1 LDDSDIWAI
10 SPGDELRCG
19 RDLVMDDSGV
29 IAFTAGRSYRV
40 QSTHPIA
47 QPPLLR
53 VVDDQGESHG
63 LSAADL
69 AEYFVRPDGLGRPYA
84 ALSCR
89 KSVTD
94 RDGSMIKVYLRQP
107 GNPREQ
113 DIGCNSP
120 AELGG

>member
-1 LDDSDIWAI
+1 
-10 SPGDELRCG
+10 
-19 RDLVMDDSGV
+19 MDDSGV

-69 AEYFVRPDGLGRPYA
+69 AEYFVRP
-84 ALSCR
+84 
-89 KSVTD
+89 
-94 RDGSMIKVYLRQP
+94 
-107 GNPREQ
+107 
-113 DIGCNSP
+113 
-120 AELGG
+120 

>member
-63 LSAADL
+63 DL
-69 AEYFVRPDGLGRPYA
+69 APLTSPSISSVLMDWGRPYA
-84 ALSCR
+84 A
-89 KSVTD
+89 
-94 RDGSMIKVYLRQP
+94 
-107 GNPREQ
+107 
-113 DIGCNSP
+113 
-120 AELGG
+120 

>member
-69 AEYFVRPDGLGRPYA
+69 AEYFVRPLMDWGGLMPPELSEIGNRPRW
-84 ALSCR
+84 LN
-89 KSVTD
+89 D
-94 RDGSMIKVYLRQP
+94 
-107 GNPREQ
+107 
-113 DIGCNSP
+113 
-120 AELGG
+120 